1 MFSNEG
7 FTWLWTPILVNTSK
21 TRFLLDPWTIIVYPC
36 HKLLTDWPTESIL
49 FFRLVW
55 CGSWWRKT
63 PTPTCFLLLLLLPT
77 AWRQLD
83 DNLFKTAWFYKRQ
96 PKHSTHGSVVPLA
109 ILSYSSFA
117 GYMMIGLVIFWN
129 APCNQKWFRVLIKSD
144 CRIFLSIEL
153 RSLQLNSK
161 VNWFWNYWN
170 TKIAKAALVSW
181 KVKFKC

>member
-49 FFRLVW
+49 FFWLDW

-83 DNLFKTAWFYKRQ
+83 NNLFKTAWFYKRQ
-96 PKHSTHGSVVPLA
+96 PKHSTHGSVVPLT
-109 ILSYSSFA
+109 ILSTRPSQVTWW
-117 GYMMIGLVIFWN
+117 LDW
-129 APCNQKWFRVLIKSD
+129 WFFGMHRVIKSD
-144 CRIFLSIEL
+144 LEFWSRVIAEFSY
-153 RSLQLNSK
+153 QLNWGRS
-161 VNWFWNYWN
+161 NWIQKSTDFGIIEIQ
-170 TKIAKAALVSW
+170 KLRKLP
-181 KVKFKC
+181 